1 MKRSLLFTI
10 VVLLAATSVFA
21 GTLTVVSSFTSAKN
35 WRKGLEYAGGYL
47 YTTSNYSDNS
57 ILVYTTTGS
66 LVRSIPTPASAMG
79 VEVSNAPSGYLWLNT
94 FSPANGY
101 RMVLSSGSVA
111 ASWSGPASGY
121 GITSDGTYLYWS
133 TTSSDMMYVLTT
145 TGSVVRSF
153 TQPGGFP
160 GGCDYVAPG
169 YLWLCNWSGS
179 PFIYYCTTMGSVID
193 SFSTPGAA
201 RPSGVTWDGNYVWY
215 HEYSGTTGPVFRATV
230 NFTNVAPASVG
241 KVKALFR

>member
-1 MKRSLLFTI
+1 MKKGLVFTAIALLT
-10 VVLLAATSVFA
+10 ATTVFA
-21 GTLTVVSSFTSAKN
+21 GTLTVVSSFMSRKT

-47 YTTSNYSDNS
+47 YTTSNFSDNS
-57 ILVYTTTGS
+57 IFVYTTTGS
-66 LVRSIPTPASAMG
+66 LVRTIPSPASSMG
-79 VEVSNAPSGYLWLNT
+79 VEVSHAPSGYLWLNT
-94 FSPANGY
+94 FSSPRGY
-101 RMVLSSGSVA
+101 RMVLSTGSVVT
-111 ASWSGPASGY
+111 SFTGPASGY

-133 TTSSDMMYVLTT
+133 TTSSDRMYVLTT

-179 PFIYYCTTMGSVID
+179 PFLYYCTTMGSVID

-215 HEYSGTTGPVFRATV
+215 HQYSTDPALCFRAKV
-230 NFTNVAPASVG
+230 NFTGIAPASLG

>member
-1 MKRSLLFTI
+1 MKTKMFFTI
-10 VVLLAATSVFA
+10 VAVLAASTVLA
-21 GTLTVVSSFTSAKN
+21 GTLSVVSSFVSQKT

-47 YTTSNYSDNS
+47 YTTSNYSDNT
-57 ILVYTTTGS
+57 IHVYTTTGS
-66 LVRSIPTPASAMG
+66 LVRTIPTPTSAMG
-79 VEVSNAPSGYLWLNT
+79 VEVSHAPSGYLWLNT
-94 FSPANGY
+94 FSPYNGY
-101 RMVLSSGSVA
+101 RMVLSSGSVVTSFA
-111 ASWSGPASGY
+111 GPASGY
-121 GITSDGTYLYWS
+121 GISSDGTYLFWS
-133 TTSSDMMYVLTT
+133 TVTSDMLYTLTT

-160 GGCDYVAPG
+160 GGVDYVAPG

-193 SFSTPGAA
+193 SFSTPLVA

-215 HEYSGTTGPVFRATV
+215 HDYNSPNLCVRARV